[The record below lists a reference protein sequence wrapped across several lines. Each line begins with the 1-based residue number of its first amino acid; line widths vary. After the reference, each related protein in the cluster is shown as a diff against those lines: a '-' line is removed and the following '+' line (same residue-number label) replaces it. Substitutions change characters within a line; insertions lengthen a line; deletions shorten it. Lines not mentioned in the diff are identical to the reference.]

1 MKIFDYTLRRHPR
14 AKSLKILI
22 RADGGVTVTAPKRL
36 SQRVI
41 QEFVAQRQDWIEA
54 TQTRLRSTPKQSVIQ
69 GTLAEYQQY
78 KVAALRLAEERL
90 QYFNAEYGFT
100 IRQIVIRNPKGR
112 WGSCSSNGRLMF
124 SYKIVLLQ
132 PALAD
137 YIIVHELCHLGEM
150 NHSTR
155 FWSLV
160 ARTISNY
167 RNICQ
172 DLKRS

>member
-41 QEFVAQRQDWIEA
+41 QEFVTQRQDWIAA
-54 TQTRLRSTPKQSVIQ
+54 TQLRLRLDPKRLAMQ
-69 GTLAEYQQY
+69 GTPAEYQQY

-100 IRQIVIRNPKGR
+100 IRQVVIRNPKGR

-124 SYKIVLLQ
+124 SYKIALLQ

-137 YIIVHELCHLGEM
+137 YIIVHELCHLGAM
-150 NHSTR
+150 NHAPA
-155 FWSLV
+155 FWKLV
-160 ARTISNY
+160 QRTVPDYASCRRQLRAI
-167 RNICQ
+167 
-172 DLKRS
+172 